1 MKTNFV
7 ATLAWGLC
15 LAACGTNERSAGL
28 NSGLGGEERRPQR
41 SDSSSNGGQGGDGGQ
56 GGSAGLAGETGVDPE
71 PPLDHCDSDDALD
84 APSLSGVC
92 PSGAAWTAPAPLGLD
107 AGSLERVLALT
118 PDELTVVW
126 SSYGSSALAYFV
138 ADRSDASQPFGAPR
152 LIDLGLQV
160 LGLAPDGLRLA
171 LRSSDGAVLS
181 EATRSSREQDFEATP
196 SASYALLNLEAELGS
211 LSFHD
216 VVFSPDDRTLVY
228 TALAAGGTSYPVFLA
243 SREAGAAWP
252 VGQALERCELS
263 FKRGSWRRP
272 TALSSDGL
280 TLFFL
285 DEVRGEARAAW
296 RETTLD
302 AFTWFE
308 DLPQGRWSSVNHDC
322 SRLYVQS
329 PTLFGVSML
338 GREQQ

>member
-1 MKTNFV
+1 MKKTSV
-7 ATLAWGLC
+7 AALAWGLS
-15 LAACGTNERSAGL
+15 LAACGTNERSFGL
-28 NSGLGGEERRPQR
+28 NSGLGLEERRPQR
-41 SDSSSNGGQGGDGGQ
+41 SDSASNGGQGGDAAD
-56 GGSAGLAGETGVDPE
+56 GGSTGFAGETGVDPE

-84 APSLSGVC
+84 APSVSGVC
-92 PSGAAWTAPAPLGLD
+92 PPDAAWTGPAPLELD
-107 AGSLERVLALT
+107 AGSLERMLALT

-138 ADRSDASQPFGAPR
+138 ADRSDPSQPFGAPR

-160 LGLAPDGLRLA
+160 MGVAPDGLRLA

-181 EATRSSREQDFEATP
+181 EATRSSRDQDFEATP
-196 SASYALLNLEAELGS
+196 SASYALLNLEAEIGS

-216 VVFSPDDRTLVY
+216 VVFSADDRTLVY
-228 TALAAGGTSYPVFLA
+228 TALAEGGTSYPVFLA
-243 SREAGAAWP
+243 IREAGAAWP

-263 FKRGSWRRP
+263 FKAGAWRRP

-280 TLFFL
+280 TLFFF
-285 DEVRGEARAAW
+285 DEVRGKARAAW

-302 AFTWFE
+302 AFSWFE
-308 DLPQGRWSSVNHDC
+308 DLPQGRWSGVNHDC
-322 SRLYVQS
+322 SRLYIES

-338 GREQQ
+338 GREP